1 MNDQE
6 LDKKVLGTAN
16 TVPGLNE
23 KDEKFINDL
32 DKMKTDRQ
40 KESAKHI
47 DELNNNDK
55 EVNQTAEKRRE
66 LQEEKDTNIYELGG
80 EVRSGIVREEEKAT
94 ENAEEMV
101 NEYHDKA
108 MIPPIEKE
116 PVFDWSGYEAK
127 ARDRFTESEE
137 FEDKKQR
144 INIQKNINFER
155 INEGFMKI
163 SYVGPDKEGKAKM
176 FYLYGYG
183 SLQSSILYIQAVYGT
198 GYLTPGYHTLDLKNG
213 YSVEWYSYSR
223 YIREARQI
231 ELELEKWESGQ
242 TEEAKLQRRKEM
254 EEANQAALKMK
265 STELKAQEYDML
277 KSKLIVRLF
286 RLIK

>member
-6 LDKKVLGTAN
+6 LDKKVLGTVN
-16 TVPGLNE
+16 TVPELDK
-23 KDEKFINDL
+23 KDKKFINDL

-55 EVNQTAEKRRE
+55 EVSQTAKKRRE
-66 LQEEKDTNIYELGG
+66 LQEEKDTNIYELHG
-80 EVRSGIVREEEKAT
+80 EVRSGEVRIPEEENISREERKE
-94 ENAEEMV
+94 ENAEETG
-101 NEYHDKA
+101 A
-108 MIPPIEKE
+108 GQKE
-116 PVFDWSGYEAK
+116 PEFDWSGYEAK
-127 ARDRFTESEE
+127 ARERFTESEE
-137 FEDKKQR
+137 FEDKKHR

-155 INEGFMKI
+155 INEGFMKV

-198 GYLTPGYHTLDLKNG
+198 GYLTPGNHTLDLKNG

-223 YIREARQI
+223 YIKEASQI
-231 ELELEKWESGQ
+231 ELELEKWESTQ
-242 TEEAKLQRRKEM
+242 TDEAKAARIKEM
-254 EEANQAALKMK
+254 QEANQAALKMK
-265 STELKAQEYDML
+265 SIELKALEYDML
-277 KSKLIVRLF
+277 KSKLIVKLF